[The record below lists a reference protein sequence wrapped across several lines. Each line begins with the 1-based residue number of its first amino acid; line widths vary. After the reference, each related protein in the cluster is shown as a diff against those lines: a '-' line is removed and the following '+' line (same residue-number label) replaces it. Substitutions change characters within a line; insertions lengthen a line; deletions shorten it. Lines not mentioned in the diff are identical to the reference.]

1 MIARHSEKHWGR
13 SSHTSPNCWSAGM
26 KEFAQAG
33 EKFSYQHSLMVLSLC
48 AQVKCTDKHQG
59 TAHNMLQNWEQN
71 GGNKEELLC

>member
-1 MIARHSEKHWGR
+1 
-13 SSHTSPNCWSAGM
+13 M

-48 AQVKCTDKHQG
+48 AQVKCTYKHQG